1 MSDDWDKPTVLRKS
15 RPSAKDS
22 RSTAAINKAMATGNV
37 EVHKKSMPSI
47 FPLLKS

>member
-15 RPSAKDS
+15 RPTAKDS

-37 EVHKKSMPSI
+37 EIHKKSRL
-47 FPLLKS
+47 PLFSSFGF